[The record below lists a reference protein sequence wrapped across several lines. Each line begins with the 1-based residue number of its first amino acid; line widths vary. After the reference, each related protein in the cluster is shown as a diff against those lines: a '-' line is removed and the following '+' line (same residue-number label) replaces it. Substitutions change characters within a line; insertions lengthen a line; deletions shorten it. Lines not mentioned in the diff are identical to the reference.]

1 MFDLSYY
8 YTLQKKE
15 AVMRMM
21 RKFGSV
27 GCKQQRAHLDGIKQ
41 KCLTAL
47 QSVHCLSYERAF
59 FQNII
64 SHADVQIEITKTR
77 LRKKSTRET
86 LIANPAPE
94 IA

>member
-15 AVMRMM
+15 YVMRLM

-27 GCKQQRAHLDGIKQ
+27 GWKQQRAHLDGIKNT
-41 KCLTAL
+41 CLATL
-47 QSVHCLSYERAF
+47 RSVQCLSYERAF
-59 FQNII
+59 FQDVV
-64 SHADVQIEITKTR
+64 SHVDVLIETR
-77 LRKKSTRET
+77 KNRMHKKLTRET
-86 LIANPAPE
+86 LIANPAPG